1 MLAKEIIFI
10 LIICFLLYVFRDFIG
25 MILRGMI
32 YIAIIGAVVSFIFSG
47 PGLIIGVI
55 MLVIY
60 IAMKTA

>member
-1 MLAKEIIFI
+1 
-10 LIICFLLYVFRDFIG
+10 